1 MMKERKKRANQS
13 SLLSLSF
20 SCVSFLLIAFLSVAK
35 NTTTLL
41 GVVCYVVTCVAD
53 ICRRRL

>member
-35 NTTTLL
+35 NTTLL

>member
-1 MMKERKKRANQS
+1 MKERKKRANQS
-13 SLLSLSF
+13 SLLS
-20 SCVSFLLIAFLSVAK
+20 LSVAK